1 MDKKNRKEIQLQL
14 GDLLLERR
22 ELQEKLRDAV
32 PGSAERD
39 DLEKSIVFIT
49 DQIQKISE
57 IDNADKEVSIK
68 NKQWASGLGLGTAT
82 VAGAIYAERTGILT
96 SKLLPWCK
104 PKGL

>member
-1 MDKKNRKEIQLQL
+1 MDKKNRRELQIQI

-22 ELQEKLRDAV
+22 ELQEKLHNAV
-32 PGSAERD
+32 PGSAERE
-39 DLEKSIVFIT
+39 DLEKAVIFNT
-49 DQIQKISE
+49 DQIQKLSE
-57 IDNADKEVSIK
+57 IYNSDKEVSIK
-68 NKQWASGLGLGTAT
+68 DKQWISNLSLGTAT